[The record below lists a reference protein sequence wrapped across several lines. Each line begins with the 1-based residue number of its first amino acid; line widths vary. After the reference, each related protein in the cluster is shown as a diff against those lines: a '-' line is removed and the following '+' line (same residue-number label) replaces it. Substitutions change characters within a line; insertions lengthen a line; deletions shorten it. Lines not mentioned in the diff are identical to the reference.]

1 MKKVI
6 KNEAAN
12 KKLYNEMINLFNNH
26 RNNGGELS
34 FSEKDYSYL
43 LDDIEYIEV
52 LYLQDDE
59 VDSDW
64 ANELRDLL
72 ELGYISLLND
82 NEAFN
87 LMTARLN
94 NISLLS

>member
-12 KKLYNEMINLFNNH
+12 KKLYNEMINLFSSH
-26 RNNGGELS
+26 INNGGEID

-43 LDDIEYIEV
+43 LGDIEYIEV
-52 LYLQDDE
+52 LYLQDE
-59 VDSDW
+59 AVDSDY
-64 ANELRDLL
+64 ANELRYLL
-72 ELGYISLLND
+72 KLGHLSLLSD